1 MSDQVDTANPNRHA
15 GLAFGLAVPIGLL
28 GGLIGLGGAE
38 FRLPVLVGP
47 LGYQARRAVPLN
59 LTISLITLV
68 ASLAIRGRTLSLA
81 PLVPFRSA
89 ILAMA
94 CGAVIAAFYGVA
106 WSSRLNDKR
115 MEQVILALL
124 LGIGL
129 ALVVESF
136 LPQGAP
142 GFVPACTAW
151 QVGAGL
157 TFGLVIGTVSSLLG
171 VAGGELIIPTL
182 VFAFGAD
189 IRTAGTA
196 SLLISLPAVPAGVI
210 RFAQRGALSDHH
222 AARATIVPM
231 GAGSILGAIIG
242 GLLVGVLPTALLKL
256 TLGIVLIV
264 SAWRIF
270 GRERPHA

>member
-1 MSDQVDTANPNRHA
+1 MSDQPDNASPNRHD

-38 FRLPVLVGP
+38 FRLPVLAGP
-47 LGYQARRAVPLN
+47 LGYEPRRAVPLN
-59 LTISLITLV
+59 LTISLITLI

-81 PLVPFRSA
+81 PLVPFGYA

-94 CGAVIAAFYGVA
+94 CGAIVAAFYGVA
-106 WSSRLNDKR
+106 WSSRLTDR
-115 MEQVILALL
+115 RLEQVILALL

-136 LPQGAP
+136 LPQQAP
-142 GFVPACTAW
+142 GFVPGDIAW
-151 QVGAGL
+151 QAGAGVA
-157 TFGLVIGTVSSLLG
+157 FGMAIGLVSSLLG

-182 VFAFGAD
+182 IFGFGAD
-189 IRTAGTA
+189 VRTAGTA
-196 SLLISLPAVPAGVI
+196 SLLISLPAVLVGVI

-222 AARATIVPM
+222 AVRATVVPM

-264 SAWRIF
+264 SALRIF
-270 GRERPHA
+270 NRARSHA

>member
-1 MSDQVDTANPNRHA
+1 MSDQPDNANPNRHD

-38 FRLPVLVGP
+38 FRLPVLAGP
-47 LGYQARRAVPLN
+47 LGYEPRRAVPLN
-59 LTISLITLV
+59 LTISLITLI

-81 PLVPFRSA
+81 PLVPFGYA

-94 CGAVIAAFYGVA
+94 CGAIVAAFYGVA
-106 WSSRLNDKR
+106 WSSRLTDR
-115 MEQVILALL
+115 RLEQVILALL

-136 LPQGAP
+136 LPQQAP
-142 GFVPACTAW
+142 GFVPGDIAW
-151 QVGAGL
+151 QAGAGVA
-157 TFGLVIGTVSSLLG
+157 FGMAIGLVSSLLG

-182 VFAFGAD
+182 IFGFGAD
-189 IRTAGTA
+189 VRTAGTA
-196 SLLISLPAVPAGVI
+196 SLLISLPAVLVGVI
-210 RFAQRGALSDHH
+210 RFTQRGALSDHR
-222 AARATIVPM
+222 AVRATVVPM

-256 TLGIVLIV
+256 TLGLVLIV
-264 SAWRIF
+264 SALRIF
-270 GRERPHA
+270 NRGRSNA